1 MVRLFGNYS
10 LWMNSLVMHSLLMYS
25 LMESALGLFI
35 SLESK

>member
-35 SLESK
+35 SLEWK